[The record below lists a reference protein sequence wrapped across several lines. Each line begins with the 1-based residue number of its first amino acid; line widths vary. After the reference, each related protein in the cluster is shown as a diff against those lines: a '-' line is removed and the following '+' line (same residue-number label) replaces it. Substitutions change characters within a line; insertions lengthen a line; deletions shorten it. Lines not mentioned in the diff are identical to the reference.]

1 MKLTLVLLLA
11 VACSA
16 SFEVQNEPM
25 TLCGNQLAKAI
36 FLVCSSTENSKRDAG
51 WRLPGNVVRVLN
63 GVRGKRGGVADEC
76 CIKPC
81 YLEEILTF
89 C

>member
-25 TLCGNQLAKAI
+25 TLCGRQLSRTTA
-36 FLVCSSTENSKRDAG
+36 LVCSSTENSKRDAG
-51 WRLPGNVVRVLN
+51 WWLPGNVVRVLN
-63 GVRGKRGGVADEC
+63 GMRGKRGGIVDEC
-76 CIKPC
+76 CHKPC
-81 YLEEILTF
+81 YLEEILTY